1 MLLVGLVVI
10 IYIVIG
16 VGKHYIDTVG
26 WLADSLPVG
35 QFFKKCPPRGLVRV
49 STLPRGSVRVRTAPT
64 VPM

>member
-26 WLADSLPVG
+26 WPTVSLSAS
-35 QFFKKCPPRGLVRV
+35 FFLKCPPRGLVRV